1 MDYRRLGK
9 GLIAFLCITMIAGV
23 VATMAMSQDSE
34 VTVNN
39 TQQLR
44 QALTQAKPG
53 ARILLAPGTYEGGLY
68 LRDLQGSPDEPI
80 VLAAADT
87 ERPPV
92 IHGGGSCIHFANV
105 SYLELHNLIMS
116 GARGNGLN
124 IDDGGTFETPSH
136 HILLRGLRVYDIGP
150 EGNRDGIKLSGLDDF
165 RIEGCII
172 ERWGSGGSGIDMV
185 GCHRGVIE
193 SCTFRHGD
201 REGSNAV
208 QTKGGS
214 SEIIIRRCRFE
225 HAGSRA
231 INIGGS
237 TGLQFFRPKPHGY
250 EAKDITVEGCTF
262 IGSSA
267 PIAFVGVDGA
277 LVRFNTIYRP
287 RRWVLRILQETRK
300 PEFVPCRHGQ
310 FTDNIIAFR
319 SDEVATAVNIGPDTA
334 PETFTFARNFWY
346 CLDDPGKSKPHLPA
360 PESQGTYGEDPM
372 FHDAESGDLQ
382 LESDSPAHG
391 AGAQSSTDS

>member
-1 MDYRRLGK
+1 MTSTGS
-9 GLIAFLCITMIAGV
+9 IAFLCIMMIASTL
-23 VATMAMSQDSE
+23 ATRAMSQEPE
-34 VTVNN
+34 VIFDN

-53 ARILLAPGTYEGGLY
+53 IRILLAPGTYEGGLY
-68 LRDLQGSPDEPI
+68 LRDLHGVPGNPI
-80 VLAAADT
+80 VLAAADPK
-87 ERPPV
+87 RPPV
-92 IHGGGSCIHFANV
+92 IHGGGNCIHFADV
-105 SYLELHNLIMS
+105 SYLEMHNLILS

-136 HILLRGLRVYDIGP
+136 HILLRGLRVYDVGP

-165 RIEGCII
+165 RIEECII

-201 REGSNAV
+201 RVGGNAV

-214 SEIIIRRCRFE
+214 SEIVIRRCRFE

-237 TGLQFFRPKPHGY
+237 TGLRFFRPKPQGY

-262 IGSSA
+262 IGSMA

-277 LVRFNTIYRP
+277 LARFNTIYRP

-300 PEFVPCRHGQ
+300 PEFVPCRNGQ
-310 FTDNIIAFR
+310 FTDNIVAFR
-319 SDEVATAVNIGPDTA
+319 ADEIATTVNIGPDTA

-360 PESQGTYGEDPM
+360 SESDGIYGEDPM
-372 FHDAESGDLQ
+372 FHDAESDDLR
-382 LESDSPAHG
+382 LESESPAYG
-391 AGAQSSTDS
+391 AGAQSLTDG

>member
-1 MDYRRLGK
+1 MTSTGS
-9 GLIAFLCITMIAGV
+9 IAFLCVMIIANTL
-23 VATMAMSQDSE
+23 ATRCMSQEPE
-34 VTVNN
+34 VMVEN

-44 QALTQAKPG
+44 QALMQAEPG
-53 ARILLAPGTYEGGLY
+53 TRILLAPGTYEGGLY
-68 LRDLQGSPDEPI
+68 LRDLHGSPDEPI

-92 IHGGGSCIHFANV
+92 IHGGGNCIHFADV

-124 IDDGGTFETPSH
+124 IDDGGTFDTPSH

-165 RIEGCII
+165 RIEGCIV

-185 GCHRGVIE
+185 GCHRGVIQG
-193 SCTFRHGD
+193 CTFRHGD

-214 SEIIIRRCRFE
+214 SEIVIRRCRFE

-231 INIGGS
+231 VNIGGS
-237 TGLQFFRPKPHGY
+237 TGLQFFRPKPQGY

-262 IGSSA
+262 IGSLA

-300 PEFVPCRHGQ
+300 PEFVPCRRGQ

-319 SDEVATAVNIGPDTA
+319 SDEVATTVNIGPDTA

-346 CLDDPGKSKPHLPA
+346 CLDDPGNSKPRLPA
-360 PESQGTYGEDPM
+360 PESHGTYGEDPM
-372 FHDAESGDLQ
+372 FHDAESGELR
-382 LESDSPAHG
+382 LEPDSPAYS
-391 AGAQSSTDS
+391 AGAQSLTDS

>member
-1 MDYRRLGK
+1 MTSTGF
-9 GLIAFLCITMIAGV
+9 IAFFCITMIAGV
-23 VATMAMSQDSE
+23 VATRAMSEEPE
-34 VTVNN
+34 VMVDN

-44 QALTQAKPG
+44 QALMQAKPG
-53 ARILLAPGTYEGGLY
+53 TKILLAPGTYEGGLY
-68 LRDLQGSPDEPI
+68 LRDIHGSPDEPI
-80 VLAAADT
+80 ILAAADP

-92 IHGGGSCIHFANV
+92 IHGGGNCIHFANV

-136 HILLRGLRVYDIGP
+136 HILLRGVRVYDIGP

-165 RIEGCII
+165 RIEECII

-185 GCHRGVIE
+185 GCHRGVIQG
-193 SCTFRHGD
+193 CAFRHGD
-201 REGSNAV
+201 RVGGNAV

-214 SEIIIRRCRFE
+214 SEIVIRRCRFE

-231 INIGGS
+231 INVGGS
-237 TGLQFFRPKPHGY
+237 TGLQFFRPKPQGY

-262 IGSSA
+262 IGSLA
-267 PIAFVGVDGA
+267 PVAFVGVDGA

-287 RRWVLRILQETRK
+287 GRWVLRILQETRK
-300 PEFVPCRHGQ
+300 PEFVPSRRGQ

-319 SDEVATAVNIGPDTA
+319 SDEVAATVNIGPDTA

-346 CLDDPGKSKPHLPA
+346 CLDDPGKSKPDLPA
-360 PESQGTYGEDPM
+360 PESDGVYGEDPM

-382 LESDSPAHG
+382 LEPDSPAHG
-391 AGAQSSTDS
+391 AGAQSLTDS